1 MVSSDVSLSFAA
13 ILRLTEI
20 LKANEHVFE
29 INIPERI
36 DDKEAFKNFIEA
48 MGNNKPRK
56 GKKGK
61 SGGKKKKKKK

>member
-1 MVSSDVSLSFAA
+1 M
-13 ILRLTEI
+13 
-20 LKANEHVFE
+20 FE

-61 SGGKKKKKKK
+61 GGGKKKKKKK